1 MKIVDVR
8 LDGGTQPRGWLNE
21 ETVAGYAEALAR
33 GDIFPPARVVYD
45 GTSYW
50 LIDGFHRIAAAR
62 RCAWTDFECSVDSGT
77 LEDAQWRSY
86 SVNAAHGLQ
95 RSNEDKRRA
104 IRAALLHP
112 QGGSKSDREIATHV
126 GVSHPTVAVI
136 RAEQVASGKLY
147 QIDPH
152 PRLVRRNGTV
162 YAQKA
167 AARAASQPPAD
178 PAAVVLP
185 ADDTLIQV
193 VDSVLTR
200 TGHVGQPANDY
211 ADPPFDDDVQPFDD
225 DVQHSDDD
233 VQHSDDQPTIAEI
246 AEIDGKSMRNYL
258 KARGIV
264 NINCCVRHERN
275 GNAGTYSVSMSTFD
289 TTKKNPQLEIAV
301 ASLSA
306 IGFVVLDSGMDIQPG
321 ASANLG
327 FNGVDTPMIWFCEPN
342 HPHRAYLQAS
352 ATAERQRRADRD
364 AKPETPSLVPVPA
377 NGSANVV
384 HLRDEP
390 PSIPTAHAVADV
402 LPASQ
407 SEREARII
415 RARNHMHAVV
425 DVLLASQSEREAR
438 IIRARNHI
446 DIAVEVLEELADDD
460 QVAIIR
466 IRLIQAREDCVKE
479 LLKEIP
485 PRQFVKGIE

>member
-8 LDGGTQPRGWLNE
+8 LDGGTQPRAGLNE

-33 GDIFPPARVVYD
+33 GDKFPPAVVVYD

-104 IRAALLHP
+104 IRAALRHP

-136 RAEQVASGKLY
+136 RAEQVSSGKLS
-147 QIDPH
+147 QIDH
-152 PRLVRRNGTV
+152 RLVRRNGTV

-193 VDSVLTR
+193 VDFVLTR

-225 DVQHSDDD
+225 DVQPFDDD

-258 KARGIV
+258 EARGIG
-264 NINCCVRHERN
+264 NINWCVRHERN
-275 GNAGTYSVSMSTFD
+275 GNAGTYSFSMSIFD

-407 SEREARII
+407 SDREARII
-415 RARNHMHAVV
+415 RAY
-425 DVLLASQSEREAR
+425 
-438 IIRARNHI
+438 NHI
-446 DIAVEVLEELADDD
+446 DIALEVLEELADDD
-460 QVAIIR
+460 QLAIIR
-466 IRLIQAREDCVKE
+466 IRLHQARATCVKE
-479 LLKEIP
+479 LLKEIHL
-485 PRQFVKGIE
+485 GNL

>member
-62 RCAWTDFECSVDSGT
+62 RCAWTDFDCSVDAGT

-193 VDSVLTR
+193 GDFVLTR

-225 DVQHSDDD
+225 DVQHF
-233 VQHSDDQPTIAEI
+233 DDQPTIAEIAEI

-258 KARGIV
+258 KTRGIG
-264 NINCCVRHERN
+264 NINWCVRHERN
-275 GNAGTYSVSMSTFD
+275 GNAGTYSVSMSIFD

-327 FNGVDTPMIWFCEPN
+327 FNGVDTPMIWFCEPT

-364 AKPETPSLVPVPA
+364 AKPEPPSLVPNGSANVVHLRDAKPEPPSLVP

-407 SEREARII
+407 S
-415 RARNHMHAVV
+415 
-425 DVLLASQSEREAR
+425 DREAR

-446 DIAVEVLEELADDD
+446 DIAVEALEDLADDA
-460 QVAIIR
+460 QLAIIR

>member
-8 LDGGTQPRGWLNE
+8 LDGGTQPRAGLNE

-33 GDIFPPARVVYD
+33 GDKFPPAVVVYD

-62 RCAWTDFECSVDSGT
+62 RCAWTDFDCSVESGT

-104 IRAALLHP
+104 IRAALRHP

-136 RAEQVASGKLY
+136 RAEQVSSGKLS
-147 QIDPH
+147 QIDH
-152 PRLVRRNGTV
+152 RLVRRNGTV

-211 ADPPFDDDVQPFDD
+211 ADPPFDDDVQHF
-225 DVQHSDDD
+225 DDD

-407 SEREARII
+407 SDREARII
-415 RARNHMHAVV
+415 RAY
-425 DVLLASQSEREAR
+425 
-438 IIRARNHI
+438 NHI
-446 DIAVEVLEELADDD
+446 DIALEVLEELADDD
-460 QVAIIR
+460 QLAIIR
-466 IRLIQAREDCVKE
+466 IRLHQARATCVKE
-479 LLKEIP
+479 LLKEIHL
-485 PRQFVKGIE
+485 GNL

>member
-8 LDGGTQPRGWLNE
+8 LDGGTQPRAGLNE

-33 GDIFPPARVVYD
+33 GDKFPPAVVVYD

-62 RCAWTDFECSVDSGT
+62 RCAWTDFDCSVDAGT

-104 IRAALLHP
+104 IRAALRHP

-136 RAEQVASGKLY
+136 RAEQVSSGKLS
-147 QIDPH
+147 QIDH
-152 PRLVRRNGTV
+152 RLVRRNGTV

-193 VDSVLTR
+193 ADFVLTR

-407 SEREARII
+407 SDREARII
-415 RARNHMHAVV
+415 RAY
-425 DVLLASQSEREAR
+425 
-438 IIRARNHI
+438 NHI
-446 DIAVEVLEELADDD
+446 DIALEVLEELADDD
-460 QVAIIR
+460 QLAIIR
-466 IRLIQAREDCVKE
+466 IRLHQARATCVKE
-479 LLKEIP
+479 LLKEIHL
-485 PRQFVKGIE
+485 GNL